1 VVSLST
7 FAALSLITLFYAETF
22 DVILNHTIFLDSIGM
37 ATSAA
42 TIFILRKRAVGE
54 DLKNSY
60 RMKLYPLL
68 PLIFIAAYLFIGT
81 SIAINT
87 PQAAW
92 VSALIFAVFFALY
105 FVLRKFRKSP
115 QPN

>member
-1 VVSLST
+1 
-7 FAALSLITLFYAETF
+7 
-22 DVILNHTIFLDSIGM
+22 M

-54 DLKNSY
+54 DIKDSY

-68 PLIFIAAYLFIGT
+68 PLIFIASYLFVGT

-87 PQAAW
+87 PKAAW
-92 VSALIFAVFFALY
+92 VSALIFAVFLVLY
-105 FVLRKFRKSP
+105 FVLRVFKRSP